1 MTYALPDYECVY
13 SLSPTLSLSPIFSHS
28 LTLSL
33 SLSQTG
39 ALISDLTITHAR
51 QEDSGNYICRSSD
64 REIDSLKVTVLVG
77 RSLIEELI
85 V

>member
-1 MTYALPDYECVY
+1 MHYLIMNVYILSLP
-13 SLSPTLSLSPIFSHS
+13 LSLSHFLSLSHS

-77 RSLIEELI
+77 RSLIEKLT